1 MLAALATVIAAFPQN
16 PSSADPKP
24 YIAMFGTGFLVAV
37 FGHIFKVKLMVAVGI
52 LLIFM
57 AAVVLPLI
65 HQLNA

>member
-16 PSSADPKP
+16 PSSADSKP
-24 YIAMFGTGFLVAV
+24 YIAMFGIGFLVAV
-37 FGHIFKVKLMVAVGI
+37 FGHIFKVKLMIAVGI

-65 HQLNA
+65 HQLGA